1 MEQGA
6 CRKAPPILKGEQ
18 MLMKEKRGF
27 RERIRR
33 AGSRGDFAAALMIL
47 PAVFLLAV
55 ISVYPFCW
63 LFRYIFYDYN
73 GFTAYFIG
81 LKNVTRMFQ
90 DAVFWRSVLHTFEY
104 AAMKL
109 IIILPFSLVLA
120 VLLNQKIKGSGI
132 FRGIFF
138 MPTIISSAVY
148 SLIFGFVFAA
158 YNGVLNVYLQA
169 LGMTHAPIDWLG
181 NASIVMISIIIVAV
195 WGGFGN
201 YMILFMSGITSISEE
216 IFESCKMDGANGIQ
230 TFFRITLPMLSP
242 VLKVIL
248 MLAVTTAL
256 KDYESILVLTN
267 GGPNSRS
274 EVMFTYIYKLIFGS
288 QTTPQIGYAT
298 VLSIVA
304 ALIIGVITA
313 IYMFFARKLD
323 DVV

>member
-1 MEQGA
+1 
-6 CRKAPPILKGEQ
+6 
-18 MLMKEKRGF
+18 MKEKLSF
-27 RERIRR
+27 AERLKR
-33 AGSRGDFAAALMIL
+33 AGSRGDFASVLMLL
-47 PAVFLLAV
+47 PAVFLLVV
-55 ISVYPFCW
+55 ISIYPFCW

-73 GFTAYFIG
+73 GFTAYYIG
-81 LKNVTRMFQ
+81 FKNFTRMFQ

-104 AAMKL
+104 AVMKL
-109 IIILPFSLVLA
+109 VIIIPLSLLLA

-132 FRGIFF
+132 FRGIYF
-138 MPTIISSAVY
+138 MPTVISSAVY
-148 SLIFGFVFAA
+148 SLIFGFIFAV
-158 YNGVLNVYLQA
+158 YNGVLNAYLQK
-169 LGMTHAPIDWLG
+169 LGMIHAPIDWLG
-181 NASIVMISIIIVAV
+181 SASIVMISIIIVAV

-201 YMILFMSGITSISEE
+201 YMILFMSGLSSISEE
-216 IFESCKMDGANGIQ
+216 VYESCKMDGANGVQ
-230 TFFRITLPMLSP
+230 SFFYITLPMLSP

-248 MLAVTTAL
+248 MLAITTAL

-313 IYMFFARKLD
+313 IYMNFARKLD

>member
-1 MEQGA
+1 
-6 CRKAPPILKGEQ
+6 
-18 MLMKEKRGF
+18 MKEKLSF
-27 RERIRR
+27 AERMKR
-33 AGSRGDFAAALMIL
+33 AGSRGDFASVLMLL
-47 PAVFLLAV
+47 PAVFLLVV
-55 ISVYPFCW
+55 ISIYPFCW

-73 GFTAYFIG
+73 GFTAYYIG
-81 LKNVTRMFQ
+81 FKNFTRMFQ

-104 AAMKL
+104 AVMKL
-109 IIILPFSLVLA
+109 VIIIPLSLLLA

-132 FRGIFF
+132 FRGIYF
-138 MPTIISSAVY
+138 MPTVISSAVY
-148 SLIFGFVFAA
+148 SLIFGFIFAV
-158 YNGVLNVYLQA
+158 YNGVLNAYLQK
-169 LGMTHAPIDWLG
+169 LGMIHSPIDWLG
-181 NASIVMISIIIVAV
+181 SVSIVMISIIIVAV

-201 YMILFMSGITSISEE
+201 YMILFMSGLSSISEE
-216 IFESCKMDGANGIQ
+216 VYESCKMDGANGVQ
-230 TFFRITLPMLSP
+230 SFFYITLPMLSP

-248 MLAVTTAL
+248 MLAITTAL

-298 VLSIVA
+298 VLSIMA

-313 IYMFFARKLD
+313 IYMYLARKLD

>member
-1 MEQGA
+1 
-6 CRKAPPILKGEQ
+6 
-18 MLMKEKRGF
+18 MKEKLGF
-27 RERIRR
+27 AERLKR
-33 AGSRGDFAAALMIL
+33 AGSRGDFASVFMLL
-47 PAVFLLAV
+47 PAVFLLVV
-55 ISVYPFCW
+55 ISIYPFCW

-73 GFTAYFIG
+73 GFTAYYIG
-81 LKNVTRMFQ
+81 FKNFTRMFQ

-104 AAMKL
+104 AVMKL
-109 IIILPFSLVLA
+109 IIIIPLSLLLA

-138 MPTIISSAVY
+138 MPTVISSAVY
-148 SLIFGFVFAA
+148 SLIFGFIFAV
-158 YNGVLNVYLQA
+158 YNGVLNAYLQKI
-169 LGMTHAPIDWLG
+169 GMIHSPIDWLG
-181 NASIVMISIIIVAV
+181 SASIVMISIIIVAV

-201 YMILFMSGITSISEE
+201 YMILFMSGLSSISEE
-216 IFESCKMDGANGIQ
+216 IYESCKMDGANGVQ
-230 TFFRITLPMLSP
+230 SFFYITLPMLSP

-248 MLAVTTAL
+248 MLAITTAL

-298 VLSIVA
+298 VLSIMA

-313 IYMFFARKLD
+313 VYMYLARKLD

>member
-1 MEQGA
+1 
-6 CRKAPPILKGEQ
+6 
-18 MLMKEKRGF
+18 
-27 RERIRR
+27 
-33 AGSRGDFAAALMIL
+33 
-47 PAVFLLAV
+47 
-55 ISVYPFCW
+55 
-63 LFRYIFYDYN
+63 
-73 GFTAYFIG
+73 
-81 LKNVTRMFQ
+81 MFQ

-104 AAMKL
+104 AVMKL
-109 IIILPFSLVLA
+109 VIIIPLSLLLA

-132 FRGIFF
+132 FRGIYF
-138 MPTIISSAVY
+138 MPTVISSAVY
-148 SLIFGFVFAA
+148 SLIFGFIFAV
-158 YNGVLNVYLQA
+158 YNGVLNAYLQK
-169 LGMTHAPIDWLG
+169 LGMIHAPIDWLG
-181 NASIVMISIIIVAV
+181 SASIVMISIIIVAV

-201 YMILFMSGITSISEE
+201 YMILFMSGLSSISEE
-216 IFESCKMDGANGIQ
+216 VYESCKMDGANGVQ
-230 TFFRITLPMLSP
+230 SFFYITLPMLSP

-248 MLAVTTAL
+248 MLAITTAL

-313 IYMFFARKLD
+313 IYMNFARKLD

>member
-1 MEQGA
+1 
-6 CRKAPPILKGEQ
+6 
-18 MLMKEKRGF
+18 MLMKEKRSF
-27 RERIRR
+27 KEKVSR
-33 AGSRGDFAAALMIL
+33 AASRGDFAAVLMIM
-47 PAVFLLAV
+47 PAIFLLAV
-55 ISVYPFCW
+55 ISIYPFCW
-63 LFRYIFYDYN
+63 LFRYILYDYN
-73 GFTAYFIG
+73 GFKSYYIG
-81 LKNVTRMFQ
+81 FKNFTRMFH
-90 DAVFWRSVLHTFEY
+90 DVVFWRSVLHTFEY
-104 AAMKL
+104 AVMKL
-109 IIILPFSLVLA
+109 TIIIPFSLVLA

-148 SLIFGFVFAA
+148 SLIFGFIFAA
-158 YNGVLNVYLQA
+158 YNGVLNAYLQA
-169 LGMTHAPIDWLG
+169 LGMIHSPIDWLG
-181 NASIVMISIIIVAV
+181 SASIVMISIIIVAI

-216 IFESCKMDGANGIQ
+216 IYESCKMDGANGIQ

-248 MLAVTTAL
+248 MLAITTAL

-313 IYMFFARKLD
+313 VYMFFARKLD

>member
-1 MEQGA
+1 
-6 CRKAPPILKGEQ
+6 
-18 MLMKEKRGF
+18 MKEKLSF
-27 RERIRR
+27 AERLKQ
-33 AGSRGDFAAALMIL
+33 AGSRGDFASVFMLL
-47 PAVFLLAV
+47 PAVFLLVV
-55 ISVYPFCW
+55 ISIYPFCW

-73 GFTAYFIG
+73 GFTAYYIG
-81 LKNVTRMFQ
+81 FKNFTRMFQ

-104 AAMKL
+104 AVMKL
-109 IIILPFSLVLA
+109 IIIIPLSLLLA

-132 FRGIFF
+132 FRGIYF
-138 MPTIISSAVY
+138 MPTVISSAVY
-148 SLIFGFVFAA
+148 SLIFGFIFAV
-158 YNGVLNVYLQA
+158 YNGVLNAYLQKI
-169 LGMTHAPIDWLG
+169 GMIHSPIDWLG
-181 NASIVMISIIIVAV
+181 SASIVMISIIIVAV

-201 YMILFMSGITSISEE
+201 YMILFMSGLSSIPEE
-216 IFESCKMDGANGIQ
+216 IYESCKMDGANGVQ
-230 TFFRITLPMLSP
+230 SFFYITLPMLSP

-248 MLAVTTAL
+248 MLAITTAL

-298 VLSIVA
+298 VLSIMA

-313 IYMFFARKLD
+313 VYMYLARKLD

>member
-1 MEQGA
+1 
-6 CRKAPPILKGEQ
+6 
-18 MLMKEKRGF
+18 MKEKLSF
-27 RERIRR
+27 AERLKR
-33 AGSRGDFAAALMIL
+33 AGSRGDFASVLMLL

-55 ISVYPFCW
+55 ISIYPFCW

-73 GFTAYFIG
+73 GFTAYYIG
-81 LKNVTRMFQ
+81 FKNFTRMFQ

-104 AAMKL
+104 AVMKL
-109 IIILPFSLVLA
+109 IIIIPLSLLLA

-132 FRGIFF
+132 FRGIYF
-138 MPTIISSAVY
+138 MPTVISSAVY
-148 SLIFGFVFAA
+148 SLIFGFIFAV
-158 YNGVLNVYLQA
+158 YNGVLNAYLQK
-169 LGMTHAPIDWLG
+169 LGMIHSPIDWLG
-181 NASIVMISIIIVAV
+181 SASIVMISIIIVAV

-201 YMILFMSGITSISEE
+201 YMILFMSGLSSISEE
-216 IFESCKMDGANGIQ
+216 IYESCKMDGANGVQ
-230 TFFRITLPMLSP
+230 SFFYITLPMLSP

-248 MLAVTTAL
+248 MLAITTAL

-298 VLSIVA
+298 VLSIMA

-313 IYMFFARKLD
+313 VYMYLARKLD

>member
-1 MEQGA
+1 
-6 CRKAPPILKGEQ
+6 
-18 MLMKEKRGF
+18 MKEKLSFG
-27 RERIRR
+27 ERLKKS
-33 AGSRGDFAAALMIL
+33 ASRGDFSSALMLL

-55 ISVYPFCW
+55 ISIYPFCW

-73 GFTAYFIG
+73 GFTAYYIG
-81 LKNVTRMFQ
+81 LKNFTRMFQ

-104 AAMKL
+104 AIMKL
-109 IIILPFSLVLA
+109 IIILPLSLLLA

-132 FRGIFF
+132 FRGIYF
-138 MPTIISSAVY
+138 MPTVISSAVY
-148 SLIFGFVFAA
+148 SLIFGFIFAV
-158 YNGVLNVYLQA
+158 YNGVLNAYLQK
-169 LGMTHAPIDWLG
+169 LGMIHSPIDWLG
-181 NASIVMISIIIVAV
+181 SVSIVMISIVIVAV

-201 YMILFMSGITSISEE
+201 YMILFMSGLSSISEE
-216 IFESCKMDGANGIQ
+216 IYESCKMDGANGVQ
-230 TFFRITLPMLSP
+230 SFFYITLPMLSP

-248 MLAVTTAL
+248 MLAITTAL

-298 VLSIVA
+298 VLSVMA

-313 IYMFFARKLD
+313 VYMYFARKLD

>member
-1 MEQGA
+1 
-6 CRKAPPILKGEQ
+6 
-18 MLMKEKRGF
+18 MKEKLSFG
-27 RERIRR
+27 ERLQKS
-33 AGSRGDFAAALMIL
+33 ASRGDFSSALMLL

-55 ISVYPFCW
+55 ISIYPFCW

-73 GFTAYFIG
+73 GFTAYYIG
-81 LKNVTRMFQ
+81 FKNFTRMFQ

-104 AAMKL
+104 AIMKL
-109 IIILPFSLVLA
+109 IIILPLSLLLA

-132 FRGIFF
+132 FRGIYF
-138 MPTIISSAVY
+138 MPTVISSAVY
-148 SLIFGFVFAA
+148 SLIFGFIFAV
-158 YNGVLNVYLQA
+158 YNGVLNAYLQK
-169 LGMTHAPIDWLG
+169 LGMIHSPIDWLG
-181 NASIVMISIIIVAV
+181 SASIVMISIVIVAV

-201 YMILFMSGITSISEE
+201 YMILFMSGLSSISEE
-216 IFESCKMDGANGIQ
+216 IYESCKMDGANGVQ
-230 TFFRITLPMLSP
+230 SFFYITLPMLSP

-248 MLAVTTAL
+248 MLAITTAL

-298 VLSIVA
+298 VLSVMA

-313 IYMFFARKLD
+313 VYMYFARKLD

>member
-1 MEQGA
+1 
-6 CRKAPPILKGEQ
+6 
-18 MLMKEKRGF
+18 MKNKLSFTQRVKQA
-27 RERIRR
+27 R
-33 AGSRGDFAAALMIL
+33 SRGDVAAALMML
-47 PAVFLLAV
+47 PAVFLLIT
-55 ISVYPFCW
+55 ISIYPFFW

-73 GFTAYFIG
+73 GFNAYFIG
-81 LKNVTRMFQ
+81 FKNFTRMFQ
-90 DAVFWRSVLHTFEY
+90 DTVFWKSVLHTFEY
-104 AAMKL
+104 ALMKL
-109 IIILPFSLVLA
+109 VIILPLSLLLA

-138 MPTIISSAVY
+138 MPTVISSAVY
-148 SLIFGFVFAA
+148 SLIFGFIFAV
-158 YNGVLNVYLQA
+158 YNGVLNAYLQNM
-169 LGMTHAPIDWLG
+169 GIVSAPIDWLG
-181 NASIVMISIIIVAV
+181 SASIVMISIIIVAV

-201 YMILFMSGITSISEE
+201 YMILFMSGLSSISEE
-216 IFESCKMDGANGIQ
+216 IYESCKMDGANGVQ
-230 TFFRITLPMLSP
+230 SFFHITLPMLSP

-248 MLAVTTAL
+248 MLAITTAL

-298 VLSIVA
+298 VLSIMA

-313 IYMFFARKLD
+313 VYLYFARKLD

>member
-1 MEQGA
+1 
-6 CRKAPPILKGEQ
+6 
-18 MLMKEKRGF
+18 MKEKISL
-27 RERIRR
+27 RERLRR
-33 AGSRGDFAAALMIL
+33 ANSRGDFASFFMMA

-55 ISVYPFCW
+55 ISIYPFGW

-73 GFTAYFIG
+73 GFNAYFIG
-81 LKNVTRMFQ
+81 FKNFTRMFQ
-90 DAVFWRSVLHTFEY
+90 DAVFWKSVLHTFEY

-109 IIILPFSLVLA
+109 IIIIPLSLVLA

-138 MPTIISSAVY
+138 MPTVISAAVY
-148 SLIFGFVFAA
+148 SLIFGFIFAV
-158 YNGVLNVYLQA
+158 YNGVLNAYLQN
-169 LGMTHAPIDWLG
+169 LGIIHSPIDWLG
-181 NASIVMISIIIVAV
+181 SASIVMISIIIVAV

-201 YMILFMSGITSISEE
+201 YMILFMSGITSIPEE
-216 IFESCKMDGANGIQ
+216 IYESCKMDGANGVQ
-230 TFFRITLPMLSP
+230 SFFHITLPMLSP

-248 MLAVTTAL
+248 MLAITTAL

-298 VLSIVA
+298 VLSIMA
-304 ALIIGVITA
+304 ALIIGIITA
-313 IYMFFARKLD
+313 IYMYLARKLD
-323 DVV
+323 EVV